1 MELFAPVRE
10 LLIRSWEFALRF
22 LTAVVIFVI
31 GWIVAKII
39 RTIVVRV
46 LKALRVD
53 AIAEQAKIADFL
65 SKGGIKYTLSELVAI
80 IIYWILLLGVLVSSL
95 NMLALTGM
103 SGLLD
108 RILEYLPNVVGGL
121 IILITGIFIAVF
133 VGSVVRTTAANVG
146 VSQSSLLG
154 KIAQVAIFIFT
165 IMITLDQ
172 LRIGAVLVSAMNIV
186 LGTIGLGLAL
196 AFGLGC
202 KDIAGKFVSEIV
214 DKLKKK

>member
-1 MELFAPVRE
+1 M
-10 LLIRSWEFALRF
+10 
-22 LTAVVIFVI
+22 VIFII
-31 GWIVAKII
+31 GWIIAKII
-39 RTIVVRV
+39 RTIVVRL

-53 AIAEQAKIADFL
+53 TIAEQAKIADFL

-108 RILEYLPNVVGGL
+108 RILGYLPNVIGGL
-121 IILITGIFIAVF
+121 IILITGIFISVF

-146 VSQSSLLG
+146 VNQASLLG
-154 KIAQVAIFIFT
+154 KVAQVAILVFAIL
-165 IMITLDQ
+165 ITLDE
-172 LRIGAVLVSAMNIV
+172 LKIGAVLVSAMNIV

-202 KDIAGKFVSEIV
+202 KDIAAKFVSEIV